1 MKLFLDDIEA
11 FVFDFDGVLTDNN
24 VLVDE
29 NGKESVKCSRA
40 DGLAFDVLNKLNK
53 PVYIISTERNPV
65 VEARAKKLNVPVLQ
79 GVKNKVETV
88 VELTNLKGYSLDNIL
103 FTGNDLNDYNVMQ
116 LCGHTACPID
126 SHKRIKS
133 IAQIVLN
140 TKGGNGVVRELIEE
154 IFMIFPD
161 FCLIIEGT
169 TALIQKNTPLML
181 MSIIRS

>member
-1 MKLFLDDIEA
+1 MQISIDNIDA

-79 GVKNKVETV
+79 GVKNKVEAI
-88 VELTNLKGYSLDNIL
+88 VELANLKGYSLENIL
-103 FTGNDLNDYNVMQ
+103 FTGNDLNDYHVMQ
-116 LCGHTACPID
+116 LCGYTACPAD
-126 SHKRIKS
+126 SHSIIKDTS
-133 IAQIVLN
+133 NISLDAN
-140 TKGGNGVVRELIEE
+140 GGCGVVRELLEE
-154 IFMIFPD
+154 VLNLD
-161 FCLIIEGT
+161 FIKILY
-169 TALIQKNTPLML
+169 
-181 MSIIRS
+181 